1 MCLEELEK
9 VSAVLVSWPVA
20 DTKCSCT
27 TETELWATIAGY
39 LILCGACISG
49 LKVIFR

>member
-9 VSAVLVSWPVA
+9 FSDMLVGWPVA
-20 DTKCSCT
+20 DTKYSYA

-39 LILCGACISG
+39 FNF
-49 LKVIFR
+49 V